1 MRKGWLCIGW
11 LLCLL
16 LPWTALAELSIPTD
30 TAGQVALADYL
41 GRVNTHLAEN
51 GMPQVNSSFG
61 CSETMA
67 IFGITKEDNAEIPE
81 NVELTFSLFEDC
93 LNSVELRVADPE
105 VFRYVAAA
113 CLKAVDETMTWD
125 DAMKWVKHHADQAKN
140 DPNTSFEDKI
150 QEGNGTAPRAY
161 FAYFPNQWQ
170 DGVNWV
176 QMTLF
181 FPIPGSSESMTVTP
195 TPPPVVEDLEGYN
208 DIRSEDTFIHFE
220 TNVTPTPEAD
230 SPAWEELQKHQD
242 ASGK

>member
-30 TAGQVALADYL
+30 TAGQAALADYL

-51 GMPQVNSSFG
+51 GMPQVNSDFG
-61 CSETMA
+61 CFETIA
-67 IFGITKEDNAEIPE
+67 VFGITQEDNAEVPE
-81 NVELTFSLFEDC
+81 HVELTFSLYRDS
-93 LNSVELRVADPE
+93 LNSVELRASDPE

-113 CLKAVDETMTWD
+113 CLKAADEAMTWD
-125 DAMKWVKHHADQAKN
+125 DAMKKVKYPADQARN
-140 DPNTSFEDKI
+140 EPTTSFEDKI
-150 QEGNGTAPRAY
+150 FEGNGTSPRAF
-161 FAYFPNQWQ
+161 FAYYPNQWQ

-181 FPIPGSSESMTVTP
+181 FPMPGSSEGMTVTP

-208 DIRSEDTFIHFE
+208 DIRAEDTYIHLE

-230 SPAWEELQKHQD
+230 SPAGEELQKHMD